1 MPKTRPKHALSAWG
15 LTEYFGGL
23 EYTASAGIAQLVEHN
38 LAKVGVAGSSPVS
51 RSRLTKR
58 PGFTGPFL
66 YCRPRPVYN
75 LQPHGQVAEWLCSGL
90 QSRLPRFDSGPGLQ
104 IQAAK
109 SRHRAGFFL
118 FSAFLAA
125 CYTLGRSVSRPF
137 LPEPAARAILAERM
151 ISAVSPSRARIML
164 PASQRRY
171 DSAR

>member
-23 EYTASAGIAQLVEHN
+23 EYAASAGIAQLVEHN

-75 LQPHGQVAEWLCSGL
+75 LQPNGQVAEWVCRGL
-90 QSRLPRFDSGPGLQ
+90 QRRLPWLGFEPGVQ
-104 IQAAK
+104 
-109 SRHRAGFFL
+109 
-118 FSAFLAA
+118 LAA
-125 CYTLGRSVSRPF
+125 
-137 LPEPAARAILAERM
+137 
-151 ISAVSPSRARIML
+151 
-164 PASQRRY
+164 
-171 DSAR
+171 

>member
-75 LQPHGQVAEWLCSGL
+75 LQPMARWQSGYAAACKAVYL
-90 QSRLPRFDSGPGLQ
+90 GSIPGL
-104 IQAAK
+104 A
-109 SRHRAGFFL
+109 SRYKQQKAGIAPAFFFSVLSSPPATPWGEACRGL
-118 FSAFLAA
+118 FCPNRRPAQYWPSA
-125 CYTLGRSVSRPF
+125 
-137 LPEPAARAILAERM
+137 
-151 ISAVSPSRARIML
+151 
-164 PASQRRY
+164 
-171 DSAR
+171 